1 MQAARAQVG
10 ERVEVVT
17 SRAFSARASC
27 ATSPASSPPVSPL
40 PSTDTWPEVL
50 RIFYLSILEC
60 QMFVRDIITDQRYL
74 HSSGWLDTLVPTLQ
88 RFNSHLKR
96 SGQHWSWLLLLSVS
110 MHDRVFTIVV
120 RRRWLLPVWSLSW
133 SFHDCNTSEN
143 QIEIIRTKASV
154 AFYSMSVP
162 RLRYNQESRS
172 IEERKRCLCHT
183 HWEERGETIRLDS
196 WLVTRLVGW
205 CWRDSSH
212 EVNER

>member
-50 RIFYLSILEC
+50 WIFYLTILEC
-60 QMFVRDIITDQRYL
+60 QMFVTDIITDQRYL

-110 MHDRVFTIVV
+110 MHDRCLVSIMVLS
-120 RRRWLLPVWSLSW
+120 WLQHIRESNWNNKNQSICRILFYVSTTAPIQPRVTFNRGEEALSLS
-133 SFHDCNTSEN
+133 H
-143 QIEIIRTKASV
+143 A
-154 AFYSMSVP
+154 
-162 RLRYNQESRS
+162 LRG
-172 IEERKRCLCHT
+172 KR
-183 HWEERGETIRLDS
+183 
-196 WLVTRLVGW
+196 
-205 CWRDSSH
+205 RDDTPW
-212 EVNER
+212 